1 MQTLQ
6 TNSLLQG
13 GRYKI
18 ISTLGQ
24 GGFGITYLAEQVM
37 LGRKVAVKEFFMKD
51 LCNRDGETSHVSV
64 GSIGSVNMVER
75 FKEKFLKE
83 ARLIATMD
91 NSHIVRI
98 YDIFEENGT
107 AYYIMEHIDGGSLD
121 TLVKDGALKESDA
134 IRIIKEVGSALEY
147 IHKQNVL
154 HLDVK
159 PSNILLRSNGEAVLI
174 DFGISK
180 RYDVEGGQT
189 STTPTGVSKGYAPI
203 EQYNQGLQNFSP
215 ATDVYSLGATLYK
228 LLSGQT
234 PPEAPMLLDGDEL
247 LACPSNVSLQVW
259 SAVEKAMEPRRK
271 FRPQSIGEWMNLLKG
286 DVMEPI
292 SNKMV
297 HSSPKPNMISRQT
310 EETMIITSLSE
321 PNVVDLG
328 LSVKWAATNMGA
340 LEMYEAGEFVS
351 WGELMSKET
360 YIPENYM
367 HQNNGSVTHLGFSI
381 AQTQFDAATRR
392 LGKGW
397 RMPTDVEFKELM
409 TECVWTYSVC
419 NGVNGFIVKGPS
431 GNSIFLPLVGCKREG
446 KISNLGYEGMYT
458 TATSKGYSDE
468 TMYVSIKRNVKYL
481 ASGPKY
487 IGRVIRP
494 VKK

>member
-1 MQTLQ
+1 
-6 TNSLLQG
+6 
-13 GRYKI
+13 
-18 ISTLGQ
+18 
-24 GGFGITYLAEQVM
+24 
-37 LGRKVAVKEFFMKD
+37 
-51 LCNRDGETSHVSV
+51 
-64 GSIGSVNMVER
+64 
-75 FKEKFLKE
+75 
-83 ARLIATMD
+83 
-91 NSHIVRI
+91 
-98 YDIFEENGT
+98 
-107 AYYIMEHIDGGSLD
+107 
-121 TLVKDGALKESDA
+121 
-134 IRIIKEVGSALEY
+134 
-147 IHKQNVL
+147 
-154 HLDVK
+154 
-159 PSNILLRSNGEAVLI
+159 
-174 DFGISK
+174 
-180 RYDVEGGQT
+180 
-189 STTPTGVSKGYAPI
+189 
-203 EQYNQGLQNFSP
+203 
-215 ATDVYSLGATLYK
+215 
-228 LLSGQT
+228 
-234 PPEAPMLLDGDEL
+234 
-247 LACPSNVSLQVW
+247 
-259 SAVEKAMEPRRK
+259 
-271 FRPQSIGEWMNLLKG
+271 MNLLKG
-286 DVMEPI
+286 DVVEPI

-297 HSSPKPNMISRQT
+297 HSSPKPNVISRQT

-360 YIPENYM
+360 YLPENYK

-419 NGVNGFIVKGPS
+419 NGVNGFIVKGPN

-446 KISNLGYEGMYT
+446 KISNTGYEGMYT

-494 VKK
+494 VKNR